1 MVFRG
6 EISMNIQ
13 RRRIHI
19 LIAAAVAVALVAA
32 ACGDG
37 GQQREEDGQGGDQ
50 AGPPAGLERF
60 CAAVVDAEGT
70 IVREGPQAD
79 VEPLLTEIE
88 KTAPEEIQEEAATVV
103 ATIRA
108 GAEDPSEFQRPEF
121 GEAEEAIDHYVLENC
136 GYETVEVRAVDFAFE
151 GVPETLAAG
160 RVGFTFTNH
169 GHELHEMVVFR
180 INQGVDLSFEEI
192 LQRPQQQAEDQIG
205 FVGAGFAPPGETDAE
220 VMQLEPGRYG
230 MACFVP
236 MGTTDPEAGADGPPH
251 FTEGM
256 FAEFSVE

>member
-1 MVFRG
+1 M
-6 EISMNIQ
+6 ENAP

-19 LIAAAVAVALVAA
+19 LIAAAAALALAAA
-32 ACGDG
+32 ACEEGGRRQEGRGD
-37 GQQREEDGQGGDQ
+37 DQ
-50 AGPPAGLERF
+50 AGPPAELERF
-60 CAAVVDAEGT
+60 CTAMVDAEGT

-79 VEPLLTEIE
+79 VESLLTEIE
-88 KTAPEEIQEEAATVV
+88 ETAPEEIQEEAATVV
-103 ATIRA
+103 ATVRA

-121 GEAEEAIDHYVLENC
+121 GQAEEAIDHYVLENC

-151 GVPETLAAG
+151 GVPATIPAG
-160 RVGFTFTNH
+160 RVGFRFTND

-180 INQGVDLSFEEI
+180 INEDVDRSFEEI
-192 LQRPQQQAEDQIG
+192 LQQPQQQAEDQIA
-205 FVGAGFAPPGETDAE
+205 FVGAGFGPPGETDAE
-220 VMQLEPGRYG
+220 VMELEPGRYG

-236 MGTTDPEAGADGPPH
+236 MGTTDPEQGADGPPH